1 MFSVHLHLKVQLLAH
16 FFLSREQWI
25 YCTSFEEPEPWSRNY
40 FIINFLLRYISYGI
54 TFTAQFLSCQKNSP
68 HFWSGNIGQELK
80 PELEPE
86 PKLWGKVEPEPKINN
101 FGSATLYTV
110 HFPLS
115 CIFMHTV
122 ISVAGPA
129 DARRPMWRVLTSETH
144 RWFSITVYPSL
155 FY

>member
-1 MFSVHLHLKVQLLAH
+1 MEPKLLYNKFFTEIYFLWYYFYSSVFKLSNK
-16 FFLSREQWI
+16 FPSFLS
-25 YCTSFEEPEPWSRNY
+25 
-40 FIINFLLRYISYGI
+40 G
-54 TFTAQFLSCQKNSP
+54 
-68 HFWSGNIGQELK
+68 HIGLDLK

-115 CIFMHTV
+115 CIFMQTV

-129 DARRPMWRVLTSETH
+129 DARRPM
-144 RWFSITVYPSL
+144 
-155 FY
+155 